1 MSSTTIT
8 HSSLAAYANYLQ
20 MEERSVGTV
29 DNYLR
34 SLRTFVKWLGG
45 AQVDKAVVGQWKE
58 HLLDLGYAPVTINAM
73 LAAVHSYLHFRGWDQ
88 FRVHYLRVQR
98 RLFRDDERALSRD
111 EYMRL
116 LRTAYSSGQR
126 QLGLIIETLGATGIR
141 VSELSAITVE
151 VVKNGHA
158 DIRLKGKIRT
168 ILIPHKL
175 SRKLQA
181 YARAKKITSGAIFI
195 TTGGKSI
202 SRFKIWAAMKQLA
215 KRSGVAPGKVFPHN
229 LRHLFATE
237 FYAHNH
243 DIARLADL
251 LGHSSIETTRLY
263 LAVPGRKCLR
273 QLESLRLIL

>member
-151 VVKNGHA
+151 AVQNGRA

-181 YARAKKITSGAIFI
+181 YARAKKITSGEIFI

-215 KRSGVAPGKVFPHN
+215 KCSGVAPGKVFPHN

-237 FYAHNH
+237 FYAQNH

-263 LAVPGRKCLR
+263 LTVPGRNCLQ
-273 QLESLRLIL
+273 QLNSLRLIV

>member
-1 MSSTTIT
+1 MSTVISCKSFPAFTC
-8 HSSLAAYANYLQ
+8 YLQ
-20 MEERSVGTV
+20 NEERSAGTV

-34 SLRTFVKWLGG
+34 ALRAFVSWQAG
-45 AQVDKAVVGQWKE
+45 APVDKAAISRWKE
-58 HLLDLGYAPVTINAM
+58 QLLEAGYAPVTINAM

-98 RLFRDDERALSRD
+98 RLFRDEGRALSRD

-126 QLGLIIETLGATGIR
+126 QLGLIIETLGSTGIR

-151 VVKNGHA
+151 AIAQGQANIH
-158 DIRLKGKIRT
+158 LKGKIRT

-175 SRKLQA
+175 SSKLQS
-181 YARAKKITSGAIFI
+181 YARAKKITSGAIFV
-195 TTGGKSI
+195 TTGGKSL
-202 SRFKIWAAMKQLA
+202 SRFKIWAAMKKLA
-215 KRSGVAPGKVFPHN
+215 KCSGVAPGKVFPHN
-229 LRHLFATE
+229 LRRLFATE
-237 FYAHNH
+237 FYARSH

-263 LAVPGRKCLR
+263 LTVPGRNCLR

>member
-1 MSSTTIT
+1 MSTVISCK
-8 HSSLAAYANYLQ
+8 SLSAFTCYLQ
-20 MEERSVGTV
+20 NEERSAGTV
-29 DNYLR
+29 KNYLR
-34 SLRTFVKWLGG
+34 ALRAFVSWQAG
-45 AQVDKAVVGQWKE
+45 APVDKAAISRWKE
-58 HLLDLGYAPVTINAM
+58 YLLEDGYAPVTINAM

-202 SRFKIWAAMKQLA
+202 SRFKIWAAMKKLA
-215 KRSGVAPGKVFPHN
+215 KCSGVAPGKVFPHN

-263 LAVPGRKCLR
+263 LTVPGRKCLQ
-273 QLESLRLIL
+273 QLNSLRLIV

>member
-1 MSSTTIT
+1 MSTVISCKTFPAFTC
-8 HSSLAAYANYLQ
+8 YLQ
-20 MEERSVGTV
+20 NEERSAGTV
-29 DNYLR
+29 ENYLR
-34 SLRTFVKWLGG
+34 ALRAFVSWQAG
-45 AQVDKAVVGQWKE
+45 APVDKAAISRWKE
-58 HLLDLGYAPVTINAM
+58 HLLEDGYAPVTINAM

-98 RLFRDDERALSRD
+98 RLFRDEGRALSHS
-111 EYMRL
+111 EYIRL
-116 LRTAYSSGQR
+116 VRNAYDSGQR
-126 QLGLIIETLGATGIR
+126 QLGLIIETLGSTGIR

-151 VVKNGHA
+151 AAAQGQANIH
-158 DIRLKGKIRT
+158 LKGKIRT

-175 SRKLQA
+175 SSKLQD
-181 YARAKKITSGAIFI
+181 YARAKKITSGAIFV
-195 TTGGKSI
+195 TTGGKSL
-202 SRFKIWAAMKQLA
+202 SRFKIWAAMKKLA

-237 FYAHNH
+237 FYAQNH

-263 LAVPGRKCLR
+263 LTVPGRNCLQ

>member
-1 MSSTTIT
+1 MSTVISCK
-8 HSSLAAYANYLQ
+8 SLSAFTCYLQ
-20 MEERSVGTV
+20 NEERSAGTV
-29 DNYLR
+29 KNYLR
-34 SLRTFVKWLGG
+34 ALRAFVSWQAG
-45 AQVDKAVVGQWKE
+45 APVDKAAISRWKE
-58 HLLDLGYAPVTINAM
+58 HLLEAGYAPVTINAM
-73 LAAVHSYLHFRGWDQ
+73 LAAIHSYLHFRGWDQ

-98 RLFRDDERALSRD
+98 RMFRDAERELSRD

-263 LAVPGRKCLR
+263 LAVPGRKCLQ
-273 QLESLRLIL
+273 QLNSLRLIV